1 MNEQNTGTKD
11 ESFDLISVLYHALE
25 GAWTHEQYARDAEQ
39 NNDTEL
45 AQFFR
50 EIQQHHQQMA
60 ERAKGLLRQ
69 RLG

>member
-1 MNEQNTGTKD
+1 MNGQSTGTKD
-11 ESFDLISVLYHALE
+11 KNFDLISVLYHALE
-25 GAWTHEQYARDAEQ
+25 GAWTHEQYAQDAEQ
-39 NNDTEL
+39 NGDTEL

-60 ERAKGLLRQ
+60 ERAKGLLQQ